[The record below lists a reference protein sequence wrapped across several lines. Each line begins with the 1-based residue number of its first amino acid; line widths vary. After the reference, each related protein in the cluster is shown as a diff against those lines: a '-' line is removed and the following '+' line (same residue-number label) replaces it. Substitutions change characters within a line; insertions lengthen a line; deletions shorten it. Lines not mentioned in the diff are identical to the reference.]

1 MCSSDLYFSDIANYF
16 PLTHIFYFD
25 CKFLLTL
32 RGVNMDNLAIK
43 SILILMFVLIISK
56 ILDGAYS
63 TMIIILGIGMVSAL
77 VVEYVKKG
85 GTLPPTTPERAS
97 VSHHHRKRYLRHGM
111 TVVSLH
117 LASFSFL
124 GPCSCLSKYT
134 KCPLDRKSVV

>member
-1 MCSSDLYFSDIANYF
+1 MYF

-56 ILDGAYS
+56 MLDGAYS

-77 VVEYVKKG
+77 VVEHVKKG
-85 GTLPPTTPERAS
+85 GKIISEDAIS
-97 VSHHHRKRYLRHGM
+97 
-111 TVVSLH
+111 
-117 LASFSFL
+117 
-124 GPCSCLSKYT
+124 
-134 KCPLDRKSVV
+134 DEEE

>member
-1 MCSSDLYFSDIANYF
+1 MYF

-25 CKFLLTL
+25 CKFLLTH

-56 ILDGAYS
+56 MLDSAYS

-85 GTLPPTTPERAS
+85 GEIISEDAIS
-97 VSHHHRKRYLRHGM
+97 
-111 TVVSLH
+111 
-117 LASFSFL
+117 
-124 GPCSCLSKYT
+124 
-134 KCPLDRKSVV
+134 DEEE

>member
-1 MCSSDLYFSDIANYF
+1 MYF

-25 CKFLLTL
+25 CKFLLTH

-56 ILDGAYS
+56 MLDGAYS

-85 GTLPPTTPERAS
+85 GGIISEDAIS
-97 VSHHHRKRYLRHGM
+97 
-111 TVVSLH
+111 
-117 LASFSFL
+117 
-124 GPCSCLSKYT
+124 
-134 KCPLDRKSVV
+134 DEEE

>member
-1 MCSSDLYFSDIANYF
+1 MSELQQIPMYF

-25 CKFLLTL
+25 CKFLLTH

-56 ILDGAYS
+56 MLDGAYS

-85 GTLPPTTPERAS
+85 GEIINEDATSDEEE
-97 VSHHHRKRYLRHGM
+97 
-111 TVVSLH
+111 
-117 LASFSFL
+117 
-124 GPCSCLSKYT
+124 
-134 KCPLDRKSVV
+134 

>member
-1 MCSSDLYFSDIANYF
+1 MYF

-25 CKFLLTL
+25 CKFLLTH

-56 ILDGAYS
+56 MLDGAYS

-85 GTLPPTTPERAS
+85 GEIISEDAIS
-97 VSHHHRKRYLRHGM
+97 
-111 TVVSLH
+111 
-117 LASFSFL
+117 
-124 GPCSCLSKYT
+124 
-134 KCPLDRKSVV
+134 DEEE

>member
-1 MCSSDLYFSDIANYF
+1 MCF

-25 CKFLLTL
+25 CKFLLTH

-56 ILDGAYS
+56 MLDGAYS

-85 GTLPPTTPERAS
+85 GEIISEDAIS
-97 VSHHHRKRYLRHGM
+97 
-111 TVVSLH
+111 
-117 LASFSFL
+117 
-124 GPCSCLSKYT
+124 
-134 KCPLDRKSVV
+134 DEEE

>member
-1 MCSSDLYFSDIANYF
+1 MYF

-25 CKFLLTL
+25 CKFLLTH

-56 ILDGAYS
+56 MLDGAYS

-85 GTLPPTTPERAS
+85 GEIISEYSISDL
-97 VSHHHRKRYLRHGM
+97 
-111 TVVSLH
+111 SLIH
-117 LASFSFL
+117 I
-124 GPCSCLSKYT
+124 
-134 KCPLDRKSVV
+134 